1 MTLLFYTLACLV
13 IGLTLFAFVRKP
25 VLLQTMHPA
34 LNGVVTRLTS
44 RRAKYAYLGFYYLF
58 RALAK
63 LALLFLSGVLAILTT
78 RSDHEDDLSETRMDS
93 DGGVWTRDTP
103 LSGWHS
109 ASAVEQYSG
118 PGD

>member
-1 MTLLFYTLACLV
+1 MTLLFYTLAFMV
-13 IGLTLFAFVRKP
+13 IGLTLFAIARKP
-25 VLLQTMHPA
+25 VLLQVMNPA
-34 LNGVVTRLTS
+34 LNGMVTRLTS
-44 RRAKYAYLGFYYLF
+44 RRAKHVYWGFFYLF

-78 RSDHEDDLSETRMDS
+78 RSDHDDDLSETRMDS
-93 DGGVWTRDTP
+93 DGGVWSRDTP

-109 ASAVEQYSG
+109 ASADEDYSG